1 MRTSPIRGYW
11 WFGFLMALVLNS
23 GLTAQQQ
30 NTLLGGLSVN
40 GVGALNSITGAV
52 LPAASM
58 VTPAPPGGAPLY
70 YLAASARS
78 SLEIRIKGPGFGLP
92 IVLAAGPMAAAPANL
107 GGFLLELAFPGLTFL
122 VEGTAPAGN
131 LLNASATLGIGNE
144 WALIIPQGLPQG
156 APPVHLQAAIADPT
170 QPLMFRL
177 TGTVTIETRN
187 NIDTLVRNLTDA
199 YVQSARNPN
208 YLFSLMTPD
217 FLWSGASSGQFLGQA
232 MQEQSSFE
240 AITNI
245 DEVTVGA
252 NDTHPAT
259 AAPASGAP
267 APGQSS
273 TFHFGLRQQ
282 SVSCGTPAARA
293 LRERMYNI
301 KATEQ
306 AGVWKL
312 RGDQAAA
319 EVSVRLNIT
328 PGTSNASGLDV
339 MLEFGV
345 WDDIGTHGGISAVNV
360 FGPQLA
366 SLNGSSQS
374 TSPAAGTQ
382 ALTNGG
388 GGSWDSW
395 SLNVPLAVTAAGTS
409 RMPWVEN
416 ATGPRD
422 LYCFQIMW
430 NDSTVSG
437 SLIPPVAPIY
447 SNAYAIPLRA
457 AFDVALAA
465 GQAAALAA
473 IPNVTTPAPVLSNPG
488 LPGAMLAM
496 TVLSG
501 TIATQ
506 SLRGAISI
514 ELDQN
519 MGGGGWHSFGE
530 LMLDVSGPGA
540 SQGLSL
546 CTSGLLSA
554 VSTPVYLVREDVFET
569 RFTRNLNLTF

>member
-1 MRTSPIRGYW
+1 MRTSPIRGFW
-11 WFGFLMALVLNS
+11 WFGFVFAFLLNAALP
-23 GLTAQQQ
+23 AQQQ
-30 NTLLGGLSVN
+30 NTLLGGLAVN
-40 GVGALNSITGAV
+40 GVGRLNATTGAL

-58 VTPAPPGGAPLY
+58 VTPPPVGGAPLY

-78 SLEIRIKGPGFGLP
+78 SLEIRIKGPAFGLP
-92 IVLAAGPMAAAPANL
+92 IVLAAGPMAAMPANL

-122 VEGTAPAGN
+122 VEGTNPAGG
-131 LLNASATLGIGNE
+131 LLNASATLGAGNE
-144 WALIIPQGLPQG
+144 WALIIPGGLPQG

-187 NIDTLVRNLTDA
+187 NVDTLVRNLADA
-199 YVQSARNPN
+199 YVQSARNPG

-217 FLWSGASSGQFLGQA
+217 FLWSGASSTQFVGMA
-232 MQEQSSFE
+232 IQEQSSFE

-245 DEVTVGA
+245 DEVTVGP

-259 AAPASGAP
+259 AAVPAGAP
-267 APGQSS
+267 GAGQTS
-273 TFHFGLRQQ
+273 TFHFGLRQS

-293 LRERMYNI
+293 LRERMYNL

-306 AGVWKL
+306 NGVWKL

-328 PGTSNASGLDV
+328 PGTSNATGLDV

-345 WDDIGTHGGISAVNV
+345 WDDIGAHGGISSVSV

-366 SLNGSSQS
+366 NLNANSQALNS
-374 TSPAAGTQ
+374 ASGTQ
-382 ALTNGG
+382 TLSNSG

-395 SLNVPLAVTAAGTS
+395 YLNVPLAVTAAGTS

-416 ATGPRD
+416 AAGPRD
-422 LYCFQIMW
+422 VYCFQIIW
-430 NDSTVSG
+430 NDGTVSG
-437 SLIPPVAPIY
+437 SLTPPVPPLY
-447 SNAYAIPLRA
+447 SSAYAIPLRA

-465 GQAAALAA
+465 GQLAALQA

-488 LPGAMLAM
+488 LPGATLAM
-496 TVLSG
+496 TVLGG

-519 MGGGGWHSFGE
+519 QGGGGWYEFGE
-530 LMLDVSGPGA
+530 LMLDVSGA
-540 SQGLSL
+540 AAFQGLSL
-546 CTSGLLSA
+546 CTPGLMSG
-554 VSTPVYLVREDVFET
+554 VSTPSMIVREDVFES
-569 RFTRNLNLTF
+569 RYVRNLNLTF